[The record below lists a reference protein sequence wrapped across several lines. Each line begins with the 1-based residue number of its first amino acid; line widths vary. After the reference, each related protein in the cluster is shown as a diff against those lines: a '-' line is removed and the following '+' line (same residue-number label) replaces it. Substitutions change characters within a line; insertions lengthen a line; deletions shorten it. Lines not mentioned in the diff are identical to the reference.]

1 MPLPKLKSTVVAAG
15 VAGVAIGAA
24 VGYFLF
30 QRRKSRIF
38 EETDEGIGD
47 VDSIV
52 SEEEIERQILPM
64 REVQCSEVNHMTSQ
78 SMTSQSPM
86 TSPKT
91 PKQTTNIFESTPN
104 KLDDV
109 EITDAEIKP
118 RLAKIVVLGLEGCGK
133 STLLNVL
140 AKRPEEGYSP
150 TQGFNV
156 VQIQSGEY
164 SLSVM
169 EVGGGP
175 STRRYWS
182 HFTSDM
188 DLLIYVV
195 DGSDKNNFNESKSE
209 LMKVLA
215 ESTNQEPCLLISN
228 KQDLENAEKCSSIFS
243 SKDLKEIGRKT
254 SGNITIL
261 DATCCINGGEGMSFR
276 GTVIS
281 IILSLLNE
289 QQT

>member
-1 MPLPKLKSTVVAAG
+1 M
-15 VAGVAIGAA
+15 
-24 VGYFLF
+24 
-30 QRRKSRIF
+30 
-38 EETDEGIGD
+38 
-47 VDSIV
+47 
-52 SEEEIERQILPM
+52 
-64 REVQCSEVNHMTSQ
+64 
-78 SMTSQSPM
+78 
-86 TSPKT
+86 
-91 PKQTTNIFESTPN
+91 FESTPN

-109 EITDAEIKP
+109 KITDAEIKP

-156 VQIQSGEY
+156 VQIQSGEC

-215 ESTNQEPCLLISN
+215 ESTNQVPCLLISN
-228 KQDLENAEKCSSIFS
+228 KQDLENAEKCSSIFN

-261 DATCCINGGEGMSFR
+261 DATCCANGGEGVSFR
-276 GTVIS
+276 ETVIS
-281 IILSLLNE
+281 IMHNIITKFSSFI
-289 QQT
+289 